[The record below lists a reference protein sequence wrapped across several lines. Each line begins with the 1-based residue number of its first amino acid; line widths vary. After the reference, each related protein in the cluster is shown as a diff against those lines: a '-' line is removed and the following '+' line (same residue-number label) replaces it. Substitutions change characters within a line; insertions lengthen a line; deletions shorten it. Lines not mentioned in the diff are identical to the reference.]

1 MAEFDYKPWW
11 SQATERFSAA
21 EDIAALLKEL
31 EWLFDETE
39 KMIQDHKEGDRSL
52 IACHA
57 GCQDCCIV
65 NVSVTLLE
73 GIAITRFLRQW
84 DEPQQREIVAKVDA
98 LWTAVRGLEDDER
111 MMVRKKCAFL
121 DASGCCTIYPV
132 RPLFC
137 RGVTSIDVDACRSA
151 IADQAFGVTTEVMM
165 HQFQLDLYKVAF
177 GAIASGLEQSGLDG
191 RSFQLCGLTRYLLA
205 HPDQEEVSLRSSALN
220 WNDLY

>member
-1 MAEFDYKPWW
+1 MAEFDFKPWW
-11 SQATERFSAA
+11 SQVSERFSAA
-21 EDIAALLKEL
+21 TDISALLKEL
-31 EWLFDETE
+31 NCLFDETE
-39 KMIQDHKEGDRSL
+39 ELLQHHEEGDRSL

-73 GIAITRFLRQW
+73 GIAIAHFLRQW
-84 DEPQQREIVAKVDA
+84 DDNQQREIAGKIDS
-98 LWTAVRGLEDDER
+98 LWRVVRGLEDDER
-111 MMVRKKCAFL
+111 MMSRKKCAFL
-121 DASGCCTIYPV
+121 DDSGCCSIYPV

-137 RGVTSIDVDACRSA
+137 RGVTSTDVEACRAA

-177 GAIASGLEQSGLDG
+177 DAIESGLERSGRDS
-191 RSFQLCGLTRYLLA
+191 RSFQLSGLVRYLLA
-205 HPDQEEVSLRSSALN
+205 HPGQEEVLLTSSSLS